1 MGENFDMT
9 TIESGRKASVRNHE
23 RMLLDTIRDLEARS
37 NEKIKFANRIDIY
50 NEMQNH
56 DVDRGKVDDM
66 IEKMVRDGTLML
78 PKGYDTIQ
86 TLR

>member
-1 MGENFDMT
+1 MEDFKLKLEDVWNAVKSESFVFNFKNSLSM
-9 TIESGRKASVRNHE
+9 K
-23 RMLLDTIRDLEARS
+23 
-37 NEKIKFANRIDIY
+37 IY

-56 DVDRGKVDDM
+56 NVDRGKVDDM
-66 IEKMVRDGTLML
+66 IEKMVRDGKLML